1 MKNNPLVSIII
12 TNYNKSKFIIKGVK
26 SCLNQKYKEIEIIF
40 FDDNSSDDSLKK
52 IKDFKKKN
60 EINLKIIPNKK
71 KKNNTS
77 PINQMIG
84 VNKSLK
90 YVKGKFIFLLDSDDF
105 FHKKKLFDIVRIF
118 ERDNKKKLIID
129 LPIYKYEKKE
139 IKKNYK
145 NISYKN
151 KWPKFPPTSC
161 MSFETKTLKKV
172 IKKISFRKYPNLAI
186 DFFLA
191 VYYYVILKNFYIHK
205 SHLTYYRQL
214 TNGTDSIY
222 LKYRTKKWWIRRKE
236 AFEFLN
242 DLLVKNRLPANKGLD
257 FIITNFFNKIL

>member
-1 MKNNPLVSIII
+1 MKNNPLISIII
-12 TNYNKSKFIIKGVK
+12 TNYNKSKFIIKAVK
-26 SCLNQKYKEIEIIF
+26 SCLNQQYKEIEIIF

-52 IKDFKKKN
+52 IKDFKEKN
-60 EINLKIIPNKK
+60 EINLKIISNKK

-77 PINQMIG
+77 PINQMIA
-84 VNKSLK
+84 VNKSLE

-105 FHKKKLFDIVRIF
+105 FHKKKVFDIVRIF
-118 ERDNKKKLIID
+118 KKDVKKKLIID
-129 LPIYKYEKKE
+129 LPIYKYKKRE

-242 DLLVKNRLPANKGLD
+242 DLLVKNKLPANKGLD
-257 FIITNFFNKIL
+257 FVITNFFNKIL

>member
-1 MKNNPLVSIII
+1 MKNNPLISIII

-257 FIITNFFNKIL
+257 FVITNFFNKIL

>member
-1 MKNNPLVSIII
+1 MKNNPLISIII
-12 TNYNKSKFIIKGVK
+12 TNFNKSKFIIKAVK

-52 IKDFKKKN
+52 IKDFKEKN
-60 EINLKIIPNKK
+60 EINLKIISNKK

-77 PINQMIG
+77 PINQMIA
-84 VNKSLK
+84 VNKSLE

-105 FHKKKLFDIVRIF
+105 FHKKKVFDIVRIF
-118 ERDNKKKLIID
+118 KKDVKKKLIID
-129 LPIYKYEKKE
+129 LPIYKYKKRE

-236 AFEFLN
+236 AFGFLN

-257 FIITNFFNKIL
+257 FVITNFFNKIL

>member
-1 MKNNPLVSIII
+1 
-12 TNYNKSKFIIKGVK
+12 
-26 SCLNQKYKEIEIIF
+26 
-40 FDDNSSDDSLKK
+40 
-52 IKDFKKKN
+52 
-60 EINLKIIPNKK
+60 
-71 KKNNTS
+71 
-77 PINQMIG
+77 MIA
-84 VNKSLK
+84 VNKSLE

-105 FHKKKLFDIVRIF
+105 FYKKKVFDIVRIF
-118 ERDNKKKLIID
+118 KKDVKKKLIID
-129 LPIYKYEKKE
+129 LPIYKYKKRE

-242 DLLVKNRLPANKGLD
+242 DLLVKNKLPANKGLD
-257 FIITNFFNKIL
+257 FVITNFFNKIL

>member
-1 MKNNPLVSIII
+1 MKNNPLISIII
-12 TNYNKSKFIIKGVK
+12 TNYNKSKFIIKAVK

-52 IKDFKKKN
+52 IKDFKEKN
-60 EINLKIIPNKK
+60 EINLKIISNKK

-77 PINQMIG
+77 PINQMIA
-84 VNKSLK
+84 VNKSLE

-105 FHKKKLFDIVRIF
+105 FHKKKVFDIVRIF
-118 ERDNKKKLIID
+118 KKDVKKKLIID
-129 LPIYKYEKKE
+129 LPIYKYKKRE

-236 AFEFLN
+236 AFGFLN

-257 FIITNFFNKIL
+257 FVITNFFNKIL